1 MENNPHNF
9 TMESFKEKVS
19 VIDSNHKQAYYYLKE
34 MYDKSKQ
41 EVNKCNDILT
51 DVYHIIELCDIS
63 WWGKIKMYRALFNTL
78 KRRRDAKNMYTLAQC
93 MFDRY
98 KEIKTCQPNMNLSGA
113 FVTKE
118 KGFEV
123 REYKFR
129 ALQIPNIK
137 KGDEFKVDSSF
148 EESIWK

>member
-1 MENNPHNF
+1 MENNQYIF

-19 VIDSNHKQAYYYLKE
+19 VIDSNHKQVYHFLKE
-34 MYDKSKQ
+34 TYNKSKQ

-63 WWGKIKMYRALFNTL
+63 WWGKIKMYRVLFNVL
-78 KRRRDAKNMYTLAQC
+78 KRRRDAKDIYTLAQC

-98 KEIKTCQPNMNLSGA
+98 KTCQPDMNLSGA
-113 FVTKE
+113 FITKE
-118 KGFEV
+118 KGLEV

-148 EESIWK
+148 EESTWK

>member
-1 MENNPHNF
+1 MENNSHNF
-9 TMESFKEKVS
+9 TIESFKEQVS
-19 VIDSNHKQAYYYLKE
+19 VIDSNHKQSYYYLKE
-34 MYDKSKQ
+34 MYDKSKR

-63 WWGKIKMYRALFNTL
+63 WWGKIKMYRVLFNIL
-78 KRRRDAKNMYTLAQC
+78 KRRRDAKDMYTLAQC

-98 KEIKTCQPNMNLSGA
+98 KESNPCQPNTNLTGA
-113 FVTKE
+113 LVNKE
-118 KGFEV
+118 KTLEARV
-123 REYKFR
+123 YKFK
-129 ALQIPNIK
+129 ALHISNIK